1 MATGMLIAF
10 STYRGRAHHQS
21 PPPDA
26 VDLPAASPPG
36 MPLTNPAGSTPRAD
50 GERSGRGLI
59 AANRAA
65 STAQLAAALTP
76 ATAQASPIPRP
87 MCPITGPGARQ
98 MTGSRDRLHPDP
110 GALRPMRRIT
120 AGISEAP
127 DYTPI
132 RRPPGDLPAADT
144 SPAGRRTT
152 SRPPRSRAPPRS
164 RRSDQ
169 YGRPPACPRPTGRQP
184 NQADIAR
191 CATAE
196 SPPSVT
202 ERQIS
207 GPADR
212 SRHGERDR
220 VMVNIVQRLRSGR
233 SNWPG
238 TI

>member
-1 MATGMLIAF
+1 LP
-10 STYRGRAHHQS
+10 R
-21 PPPDA
+21 PDRRE
-26 VDLPAASPPG
+26 
-36 MPLTNPAGSTPRAD
+36 PRRID
-50 GERSGRGLI
+50 G
-59 AANRAA
+59 
-65 STAQLAAALTP
+65 QLAAALTP
-76 ATAQASPIPRP
+76 ATAEASSIPC
-87 MCPITGPGARQ
+87 MVCPITGPHAWQ
-98 MTGSRDRLHPDP
+98 MTEFRDRLHPNP
-110 GALRPMRRIT
+110 GPVRRIT
-120 AGISEAP
+120 AGISEAWT
-127 DYTPI
+127 TPQRGHRLI
-132 RRPPGDLPAADT
+132 RRPLGDLPAADA
-144 SPAGRRTT
+144 SPAGRRTIN
-152 SRPPRSRAPPRS
+152 RRPRSRAPPRS

-212 SRHGERDR
+212 SRHGERDC